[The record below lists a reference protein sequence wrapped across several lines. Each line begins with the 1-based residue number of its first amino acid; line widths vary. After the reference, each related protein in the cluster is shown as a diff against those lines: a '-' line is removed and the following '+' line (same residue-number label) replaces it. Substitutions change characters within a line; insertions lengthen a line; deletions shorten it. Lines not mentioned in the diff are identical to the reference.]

1 MGNIMKS
8 GRMIEDEI
16 ARSKQELSNRREA
29 GNKLIDEIIELLNNQ
44 ELFLF
49 YADDDKKR
57 KLLKIIEKE
66 CSM

>member
-1 MGNIMKS
+1 MGNTIKS
-8 GRMIEDEI
+8 GRMIENEI

>member
-1 MGNIMKS
+1 MGNTIKN
-8 GRMIEDEI
+8 GRMIENEI